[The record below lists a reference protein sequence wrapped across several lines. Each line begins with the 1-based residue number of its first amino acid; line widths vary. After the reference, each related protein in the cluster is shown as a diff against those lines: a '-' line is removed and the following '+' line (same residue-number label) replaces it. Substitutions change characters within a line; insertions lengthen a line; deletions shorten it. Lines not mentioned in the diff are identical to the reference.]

1 MQAYSFNPGKR
12 KSFLQSLSITSW
24 LIIINVFMFFI
35 GLSLISSLGENF
47 FSNYLA
53 IKPSMI
59 FLGTSL
65 WTFLTSM
72 FFHANLFHL
81 FANMFSLFFVGKFLE
96 KLIGKR
102 RFLGVYI
109 ISGLVGGLFYVLA
122 SLIYKNPNI
131 PAVGASGALFGL
143 VGVLAVLVPK
153 SRIYLIAGPLVLLL
167 LEFTLVPV
175 LPETIVPVFSMIIN
189 ILFFVMIFAMFS
201 FGTDFQKFA
210 LPVELPMWLL
220 PIIAIVPLV
229 LIDLVPG
236 IDLPIGNSAHFGGLV
251 VGLIYGFHLRKK
263 FPRKI
268 EQLGR
273 MFR

>member
-1 MQAYSFNPGKR
+1 
-12 KSFLQSLSITSW
+12 
-24 LIIINVFMFFI
+24 MFFI
-35 GLSLISSLGENF
+35 GLILITSLESNF
-47 FSNYLA
+47 FEIYLA
-53 IKPSMI
+53 INPAMI
-59 FLGTSL
+59 FEGKAL

-72 FFHANLFHL
+72 FFHAGLFHL
-81 FANMFSLFFVGKFLE
+81 FANMFSLFFVGRFLE
-96 KLIGKR
+96 KLIGKK
-102 RFLGVYI
+102 RFLGVYF
-109 ISGLVGGLFYVLA
+109 ISGLVGGLFFVLA
-122 SLIYKNPNI
+122 SLIYNDPLI
-131 PAVGASGALFGL
+131 SALGASGALFGL

-167 LEFTLVPV
+167 LQFILIPLVSGS
-175 LPETIVPVFSMIIN
+175 LEIFLTTIIN

-201 FGTDFQKFA
+201 FGTSFQKFA

-229 LIDLVPG
+229 LVDLLTG

-251 VGLIYGFHLRKK
+251 VGLIYGFYLKKK

-268 EQLGR
+268 KQLGR